1 MESLVI
7 IGLISFLGY
16 TFKTQNEEGI
26 RDVGKLNDPVNSMP
40 ELERPNSTTM
50 YASNKVEAIN
60 DQLLEMSTQNYNKSN
75 NPGMTGILPPIYNSY
90 SVSGKPTTVS
100 KTNNG
105 VSWDDLSKISDI
117 NKRKDILS
125 KEGPEV
131 SERPMFKQIIV
142 QGQSGGQNDDGL
154 LSVFESKPLRNE
166 VSLLTGLPIQK
177 DHANMVPFF
186 GSNIKQN
193 VESFTNTATLD
204 SYTGN
209 TSHFKNKV
217 EVGPL
222 FTQVKQ
228 DITSSG
234 KMSTPAYTD
243 TVELDRYI
251 PSKFH
256 QGEKLAY
263 EERVAAPI
271 GFTLDNPI
279 TKAQL
284 QQPTIDQFR
293 IGNKA
298 QVTYEGVANS
308 GQFGNVRGIQG
319 KLNKNKVDTYFEL
332 GADRLFTA
340 VGEKVAPASDYNYSN
355 IQPTTRQSQ
364 NLEYYGSAAPDN
376 FKAATPV
383 INNGRNVEG
392 FEDTGNYKG
401 TDSEYKQSTRQQ
413 LRSDYTRG
421 IGSNVPSVND
431 FGKSN
436 YNVLGLERDT
446 TNQMNAL
453 NVNANAA
460 NTSHYMDEART
471 TGKESLSSKAQ
482 VRTNL
487 TGNKRTD
494 SEAHSA
500 GILGN
505 NIRDTQKESLVEN
518 KYKGHIQ
525 GSKNAQVY
533 STFKDPN
540 KVRYAAHA
548 ENYTGP
554 GSKQTGGEQ
563 TNRLQYTNANISNT
577 KEVLVSGQRAGGARA
592 GASGGIS
599 TGKSVVGDV
608 KLTGNM
614 LLKEDDVS
622 YIGLSN
628 NTKSVTDKSLLGN
641 TQQVR
646 NGNSEIVRPLNGELA
661 SAQLKNNPFY
671 NIKRTFN

>member
-7 IGLISFLGY
+7 IGIISFLGY
-16 TFKTQNEEGI
+16 TFKTQSEEGI
-26 RDVGKLNDPVNSMP
+26 RDVGKLNDQVNSMP

-50 YASNKVEAIN
+50 YESNKVEAIN
-60 DQLLEMSTQNYNKSN
+60 DQLLEISTQNYNKSN

-90 SVSGKPTTVS
+90 SVSGKPNNVS
-100 KTNNG
+100 NANG

-117 NKRKDILS
+117 NKRKDVLS
-125 KEGPEV
+125 KEPPEV
-131 SERPMFKQIIV
+131 SNRPMFKQILY
-142 QGQSGGQNDDGL
+142 GQDDDNEEL
-154 LSVFESKPLRNE
+154 LSVFKSKPLNNE
-166 VSLLTGLPIQK
+166 ASLLTGLPIQK

-186 GSNIKQN
+186 GSNVKQN

-204 SYTGN
+204 NFTGN

-222 FTQVKQ
+222 FSQVKQ
-228 DITSSG
+228 DITSNG
-234 KMSTPAYTD
+234 KMSTPAYTE
-243 TVELDRYI
+243 TVEMDRYI

-279 TKAQL
+279 TKAQS

-293 IGNKA
+293 IGNKT
-298 QVTYEGVANS
+298 QVTYDAVANS
-308 GQFGNVRGIQG
+308 GQFGNVRGIHG
-319 KLNKNKVDTYFEL
+319 KFNKNKVDTYFEM
-332 GADRLFTA
+332 GQDKLFTA
-340 VGEKVAPASDYNYSN
+340 VGEKVAPASDYNYTN

-364 NLEYYGSAAPDN
+364 NLEYYGTAAPDI
-376 FKAATPV
+376 KAATPV
-383 INNGRNVEG
+383 IHKGNVEG
-392 FEDTGNYKG
+392 FEG

-413 LRSDYTRG
+413 LRSDYARG

-436 YNVLGLERDT
+436 YNVLELERDT
-446 TNQMNAL
+446 TNQMNML
-453 NVNANAA
+453 NVNANSA
-460 NTSHYMDEART
+460 NTSHFMDKTRT
-471 TGKESLSSKAQ
+471 TGKESISNKPQ

-487 TGNKRTD
+487 IGNKRTD

-500 GILGN
+500 GVLGN

-533 STFKDPN
+533 STFKDP
-540 KVRYAAHA
+540 KLRYASHA
-548 ENYTGP
+548 ENYTGA

-563 TNRLQYTNANISNT
+563 ANRLQYKNANISNT
-577 KEVLVSGQRAGGARA
+577 KEIAVSGQHSGNANA
-592 GASGGIS
+592 GASGGIAA
-599 TGKSVVGDV
+599 GKGVVGDV
-608 KLTGNM
+608 KSTGNM
-614 LLKEDDVS
+614 LLKERDVS

-628 NTKSVTDKSLLGN
+628 NTKSITDKSLIGN

-646 NGNSEIVRPLNGELA
+646 NSNSEIARPLNGDLA
-661 SAQLKNNPFY
+661 SDQLKNNPFY
-671 NIKRTFN
+671 NIKRTF